1 MFMTT
6 TYSAKHTFQES
17 GDPAEQLI
25 NVAVGVPNREKV
37 EIDMLENSTVYQ
49 RL

>member
-1 MFMTT
+1 MFMST

-25 NVAVGVPNREKV
+25 NVAVGVPNGEKV
-37 EIDMLENSTVYQ
+37 EIDMFENSTVYQ